1 MTVIASLPG
10 PAQLKVSVTCSMEKQ
25 VGRAWEPSQDCYA
38 GVSQSSFLMCVLMQ
52 ICVLL
57 ELQATLY
64 LCTYVKVA
72 NVILFH
78 LQNNRTPNP
87 LTPSLP
93 HSLIPSLPHSL
104 IPALHHSITLY
115 PTFTSKLPHSPTPS
129 LPHHLLR
136 TRRINEPVTCDK
148 LTLITTNSSYEFHY
162 DHSTNVGITLLFNEP
177 LNS

>member
-1 MTVIASLPG
+1 MTVTASLPG

-52 ICVLL
+52 ICILL

-93 HSLIPSLPHSL
+93 HSLIP
-104 IPALHHSITLY
+104 ALHHSITLY

-136 TRRINEPVTCDK
+136 TRRYHGV
-148 LTLITTNSSYEFHY
+148 LTNL
-162 DHSTNVGITLLFNEP
+162 
-177 LNS
+177 